1 LTQPDI
7 HLTLSPDELAAAIHA
22 TPTRLVLA
30 ITGGG
35 SRAISGLLEVPGASR
50 TLLEAIVPYSEG
62 SLIRWLGGRPD
73 QACSP
78 PTARAMAMAAFCRAC
93 DYQPPPGVSAGANEC
108 GIANCGGDVSPSDV
122 VSPGGHAGMS
132 DIPLAGIAATASL
145 ASDRPKRGPHRV
157 YLAAQTATATLTWS
171 LELAKGR
178 RSRVEEEQLV
188 SRLVLNLTAEVCGLS
203 SRLELNLLPEEH
215 LESLATPAPRGWQE
229 LLQGARTTVRH
240 GGGPEPSS
248 RASDLIFPGAFHP
261 LHAGHRRMAQLAEA
275 LLGRCVEFE
284 ISIRNVDKPPL
295 DYSEIQQR
303 LSQFGPD
310 QTVWLTRAAT
320 FEEKSREFPGAT
332 FVVGADTIRRIAD
345 ARYYGGQPAMREALQ
360 QIASRGCRF
369 LVFGRL
375 GPGGFVRLGDLDL
388 PPALRQISIAVSAEQ
403 FREDISSTELRRDAD
418 RDRE

>member
-1 LTQPDI
+1 MTLPDNQPDN
-7 HLTLSPDELAAAIHA
+7 HLTLSPDELVATIHA

-35 SRAISGLLEVPGASR
+35 SRAIGALLEVPGASR
-50 TLLEAIVPYSEG
+50 TVLEAIVPYSEG
-62 SLIRWLGGRPD
+62 SLVRLLGGSPD

-78 PTARAMAMAAFCRAC
+78 PTARAMAMAAYCRAC
-93 DYQPPPGVSAGANEC
+93 DYQPPPGVAAGANEC
-108 GIANCGGDVSPSDV
+108 GITNGCGV
-122 VSPGGHAGMS
+122 VSPGGNAGMS
-132 DIPLAGIAATASL
+132 NIPLAGISATASL

-157 YLAAQTATATLTWS
+157 YLAAQTAAATLTWS

-178 RSRVEEEQLV
+178 RSRAEEEQLV

-215 LESLATPAPRGWQE
+215 LESLATLAPPDWQKLLRGE
-229 LLQGARTTVRH
+229 RTAVCH
-240 GGGPEPSS
+240 GTQCEPSS
-248 RASDLIFPGAFHP
+248 RTSDLIFPGAFHP
-261 LHAGHRRMAQLAEA
+261 LHAGHRRMAQLAEV
-275 LLGRCVEFE
+275 LLGRGVEFE

-295 DYSEIQQR
+295 DYTEIQER
-303 LSQFGPD
+303 LTQFSPD

-332 FVVGADTIRRIAD
+332 FVVGVDTIRRIAD
-345 ARYYGGQPAMREALQ
+345 ARYYGGPPAMYQALE

-375 GPGGFVRLGDLDL
+375 GPGGFVRLGDLEL
-388 PPALRQISIAVSAEQ
+388 PPALRQISIDVSSEQ

-418 RDRE
+418 GGRK